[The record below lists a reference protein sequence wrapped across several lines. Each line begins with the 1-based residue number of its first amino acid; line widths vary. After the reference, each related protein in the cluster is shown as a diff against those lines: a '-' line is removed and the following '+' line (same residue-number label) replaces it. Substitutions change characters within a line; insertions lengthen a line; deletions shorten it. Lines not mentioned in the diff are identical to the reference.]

1 MLKNLN
7 NKYFKI
13 FLIFF
18 ILLYFYTTL
27 DLNYLFE
34 EFKSFNKN
42 YFFLGILIFFPN
54 TSLVI
59 YKWFLLTK
67 KFSNDNFIFLYKKF
81 TYTFFLADL
90 MHNPA
95 LIEISKFISLKKS
108 SNLEKTAIIINDKII
123 IILTKI
129 IYSFFFLFI
138 IYQTQIIEFFLFIFK
153 EKKIYFYLI
162 IFSTFFVIIIY
173 IFKKYILRYYT
184 KYLSSKV
191 IGRRKIFLI
200 EILRNILMSCLYFI
214 SFLQFTSLENA
225 LLFSALSPLIET
237 LIRLQ
242 LITTFGFREIIIFIF
257 GNYLGINQKIIL
269 SSLFITFV
277 TYSISALNLLL
288 SLCISNKIKK
298 KIRSSK

>member
-13 FLIFF
+13 FLISF
-18 ILLYFYTTL
+18 ILLYFYITL
-27 DLNYLFE
+27 DLNYLFK

-42 YFFLGILIFFPN
+42 YFFLGIILFFPN
-54 TSLVI
+54 TFLVI

-90 MHNPA
+90 IHNPA
-95 LIEISKFISLKKS
+95 LIEISKFISLKKIS
-108 SNLEKTAIIINDKII
+108 SLEKTAIIINDKII

-129 IYSFFFLFI
+129 IYSFFFLFL
-138 IYQTQIIEFFLFIFK
+138 IYQTQIIEFFLYNFK

-162 IFSTFFVIIIY
+162 IFSTFFVIIVFK
-173 IFKKYILRYYT
+173 FKKYILRYYT
-184 KYLSSKV
+184 KYLSSK
-191 IGRRKIFLI
+191 IIERRKIFLI
-200 EILRNILMSCLYFI
+200 EILKNILMSCLYFI
-214 SFLQFTSLENA
+214 SFLQFTSFENA

-288 SLCISNKIKK
+288 SLCISNKVKK
-298 KIRSSK
+298 KIKSSR